1 MPVHLAVF
9 LSRRFHGAVSPAPL
23 AAAPFGA
30 LLLRAGEAALR
41 FPLNFGLRL
50 VRSYLVQGL
59 CDGPVGRWA
68 TIRGTAQSAVIIART
83 LSVTLAVHQKFP
95 MPVIYRYDKIGRAS
109 CRERVCQY
117 V

>member
-30 LLLRAGEAALR
+30 LLFRAGAAALR

-50 VRSYLVQGL
+50 FRSYLVP
-59 CDGPVGRWA
+59 CSCYGPVGRLA
-68 TIRGTAQSAVIIART
+68 KLRVTAPT
-83 LSVTLAVHQKFP
+83 AVHLARNLNVTHALPQNFP
-95 MPVIYRYDKIGRAS
+95 THAISTP
-109 CRERVCQY
+109 
-117 V
+117 

>member
-30 LLLRAGEAALR
+30 LLFRAGEAALR
-41 FPLNFGLRL
+41 FPLNFVLRL

-59 CDGPVGRWA
+59 CAGPVGRWA
-68 TIRGTAQSAVIIART
+68 TIRRSEVRRVGKECVSTCISRWSRSPSNIIIIS
-83 LSVTLAVHQKFP
+83 LHYFS
-95 MPVIYRYDKIGRAS
+95 S
-109 CRERVCQY
+109 
-117 V
+117 